1 MRNTIPSLVIGT
13 VFGAGLALSDM
24 INPARVLSFLDVS
37 GAWDPTLIFVMVGAI
52 VPTAMAYLLSGRV
65 RRPLFGTA
73 FFISE
78 NRTIDRQ
85 LIGGAAI
92 FGIGWGLAG
101 FCPGPA
107 IATLV
112 FGYWQSWLFVVSML
126 AGMALHRWGEVSGA
140 TQPPSTQSD
149 EA

>member
-13 VFGAGLALSDM
+13 VFGGGLALSDM

-52 VPTAMAYLLSGRV
+52 VPTAMAYLLRRRV
-65 RRPLFGTA
+65 RRPVFGAA
-73 FFISE
+73 FFIPE

-126 AGMALHRWGEVSGA
+126 AGMALHRWGEVSRA
-140 TQPPSTQSD
+140 TQPLSTQSD
-149 EA
+149 ET